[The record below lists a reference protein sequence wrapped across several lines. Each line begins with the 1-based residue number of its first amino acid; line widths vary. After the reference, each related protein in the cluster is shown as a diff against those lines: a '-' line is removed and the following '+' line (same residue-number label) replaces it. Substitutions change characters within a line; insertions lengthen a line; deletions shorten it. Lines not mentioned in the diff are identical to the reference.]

1 MRKVF
6 FFLIASLLPVFQV
19 FAESMTSPEF
29 KISLGEMDPMG
40 NSHTVSTTGMQGI
53 FYILSAFSRFLL
65 FMIPVI
71 AIVSMIVAGYYYIFS
86 AGDSEKA
93 NKAKTII
100 KWNIV
105 AIVVALTSWS
115 IIQFVASLF
124 SN

>member
-1 MRKVF
+1 
-6 FFLIASLLPVFQV
+6 
-19 FAESMTSPEF
+19 
-29 KISLGEMDPMG
+29 
-40 NSHTVSTTGMQGI
+40 MQGI